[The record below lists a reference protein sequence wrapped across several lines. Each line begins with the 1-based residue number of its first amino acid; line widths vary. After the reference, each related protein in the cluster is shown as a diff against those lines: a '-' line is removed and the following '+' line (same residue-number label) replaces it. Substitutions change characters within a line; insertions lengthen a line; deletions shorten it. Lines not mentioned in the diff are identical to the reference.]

1 MFVDNFCYILEVF
14 KITQR
19 CYDSNFLN
27 QIITNEKLVKI
38 LDDKNN
44 EKHLLVKL
52 KYKINKL
59 EIISKLN
66 EFFINENMVK

>member
-1 MFVDNFCYILEVF
+1 
-14 KITQR
+14 
-19 CYDSNFLN
+19 
-27 QIITNEKLVKI
+27 VKNV
-38 LDDKNN
+38 DDKNN

-66 EFFINENMVK
+66 EFFINESMVK